1 MENPVFMCPED
12 SQVMSEDKNKNNP
25 SFAEM
30 MAEDSGGF
38 TRLEPG
44 EKVRV
49 KVVKI
54 GREWVFVDTGRKGE
68 GVVDVREIL
77 DGEGKPR
84 VQEGEMIEAFFLDS
98 NAGEQRFTVRLGR
111 GGGGPGN
118 TQYEDAYHA
127 QIPVEG
133 LVQKEIKGG
142 YEVMLGGTVRAFC
155 PFSQIS
161 LRRSDPSV
169 WVGTRTSF
177 LISQYEE
184 KGRNIVVSRRKIEE
198 EQQAADRAAM
208 AERLQVGM
216 IVSGTVSSVLDFGA
230 FVDVGGVDGLVPR
243 SEISYDHQVDIST
256 LVAPG
261 QSVSVRI
268 LQLDF
273 NKNKHLFSIKQVG
286 PSPWDTVADRFPA
299 GSHIE
304 GRVSRL
310 APFGAFVTLADGID
324 GLMHIT
330 AMKLG
335 KRIGHPK
342 EVLNEGDVI
351 PVVIEGVDL
360 EAKRI
365 SLSWD
370 RELPEAPERPDRP
383 DRPGRVPRE
392 PDAPSWNEVK
402 SKYQEEK
409 PAGMGLFGQLLSKQL
424 DDKKKK

>member
-1 MENPVFMCPED
+1 
-12 SQVMSEDKNKNNP
+12 MSEDKHNNNP

-30 MAEDSGGF
+30 MAVDSGGF

-84 VQEGEMIEAFFLDS
+84 VKEGEMIEAFFLES

-111 GGGGPGN
+111 NSGGGS
-118 TQYEDAYHA
+118 TQYEDAYHS

-142 YEVMLGGTVRAFC
+142 YEVLLGGSVRAFC

-169 WVGTRTSF
+169 WVGTRTNF
-177 LISQYEE
+177 LVSQYEE

-243 SEISYDHQVDIST
+243 SEISYDSKVDITT

-261 QSVSVRI
+261 QNVSVRI

-286 PSPWDTVADRFPA
+286 PSPWDDVADRFPA
-299 GSHIE
+299 GTHVE

-335 KRIGHPK
+335 KRIGHPN
-342 EVLNEGDVI
+342 EVLKEGDVI
-351 PVVIEGVDL
+351 PVVVEGVDL

-370 RELPEAPERPDRP
+370 RELPEAPQKPDRP
-383 DRPGRVPRE
+383 DRPGRPGRE
-392 PDAPSWNEVK
+392 ARDPDAPSWNEVK
-402 SKYQEEK
+402 SKFQEEK
-409 PAGMGLFGQLLSKQL
+409 PAGMGLFGQLLSRQL

>member
-1 MENPVFMCPED
+1 
-12 SQVMSEDKNKNNP
+12 MSDDKNINNP

-30 MAEDSGGF
+30 MAVESGGF
-38 TRLEPG
+38 THLEPG

-84 VQEGEMIEAFFLDS
+84 VKEGEMIDAFFLDS

-111 GGGGPGN
+111 GGGGGGGGGGAGAASS
-118 TQYEDAYHA
+118 QYEDAYHA

-169 WVGTRTSF
+169 WVGTRTAF
-177 LISQYEE
+177 LVSQYEE

-198 EQQAADRAAM
+198 EQQAADRAVM
-208 AERLQVGM
+208 AERLQIGM

-243 SEISYDHQVDIST
+243 SEISYDPKVDITT

-261 QSVSVRI
+261 QTVSVRI

-286 PSPWDTVADRFPA
+286 PSPWDNVAERFPA
-299 GSHIE
+299 GTHVE

-342 EVLNEGDVI
+342 EVLNEGDVV
-351 PVVIEGVDL
+351 PVVVEAVDL

-370 RELPEAPERPDRP
+370 RELPEAPEKPDRP
-383 DRPGRVPRE
+383 DRPGRAPRE

-402 SKYQEEK
+402 SKFQEEK
-409 PAGMGLFGQLLSKQL
+409 SSGMGLFGQLLSKQL